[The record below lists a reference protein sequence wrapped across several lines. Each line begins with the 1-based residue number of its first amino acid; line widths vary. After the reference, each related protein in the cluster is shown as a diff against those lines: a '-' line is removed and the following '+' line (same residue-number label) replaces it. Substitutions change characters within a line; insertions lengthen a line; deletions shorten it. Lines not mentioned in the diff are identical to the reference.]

1 MKVIL
6 LQDLKGTGKK
16 GDVVNV
22 ADGFARNSLIPKG
35 IAIEATDAAMK
46 ALKEKQKA
54 VQHRQE
60 MALEAAK
67 KAAAKLE
74 SIELRIDA
82 KAGTSGKLFG
92 AVTSKLISEQ
102 LKKLHKLDI
111 DKRLIDVGDGIKTV
125 GEAQVPIKLHTE
137 VTALLKV
144 IVEAK

>member
-102 LKKLHKLDI
+102 LKKLYKLDI

>member
-35 IAIEATDAAMK
+35 IAIEATDAAMNTLK
-46 ALKEKQKA
+46 AKQKA
-54 VQHRQE
+54 VQRRQE

-67 KAAAKLE
+67 KAAEKLE
-74 SIELRIDA
+74 SIELKIAA

-92 AVTSKLISEQ
+92 AITSKLISQQ
-102 LKKLHKLDI
+102 LKNLHKLDI
-111 DKRLIDVGDGIKTV
+111 DKRLIDVGDGIKTI
-125 GEAQVPIKLHTE
+125 GEVKVPIKLHTE
-137 VTALLKV
+137 VTAILKV
-144 IVEAK
+144 IVEAE